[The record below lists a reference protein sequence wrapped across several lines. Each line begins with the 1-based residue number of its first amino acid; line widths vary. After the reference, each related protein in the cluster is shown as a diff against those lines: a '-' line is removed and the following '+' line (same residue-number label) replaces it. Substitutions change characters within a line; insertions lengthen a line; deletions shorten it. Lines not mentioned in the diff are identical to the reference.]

1 MEQGVFCADYR
12 KSKKLIIKRDCK
24 LNFNR
29 KIPEWI
35 FYFVI
40 LLGVQSHFTINLKN
54 LIQLLEAVNKLP
66 YGNKMFLSPEE
77 EELMKNGSHELKYMS
92 YPQVF

>member
-1 MEQGVFCADYR
+1 
-12 KSKKLIIKRDCK
+12 
-24 LNFNR
+24 
-29 KIPEWI
+29 
-35 FYFVI
+35 
-40 LLGVQSHFTINLKN
+40 VQSHFTINLKN

>member
-1 MEQGVFCADYR
+1 MDLLFC
-12 KSKKLIIKRDCK
+12 
-24 LNFNR
+24 NFIR
-29 KIPEWI
+29 CAI
-35 FYFVI
+35 
-40 LLGVQSHFTINLKN
+40 SFTINLKN